1 MMYKSILRRII
12 YLSVIILIAFLP
24 GHTLAQQITLDTITL
39 SIPEAEKMFLQN
51 NLPLLAAKYN
61 VDANKALIQQAKL
74 WDNPILQTDQN
85 VYDGKF
91 FRHKIENGQQYGQI
105 FIQVQQLIRT
115 AGKRNKL
122 AQLATDNSTL
132 AQEQFNDIL
141 RGLRFTLQ
149 SDFLETAHLQKIKKV
164 YDAEIT
170 EVERLVKAMDE
181 VYKLGDISLKENM
194 RLKALLFN
202 LQNELVN
209 IHTQLIPL
217 QNEIKLILQ
226 STESA
231 FIQPVLTYHLP
242 DLIVAELPKID
253 SLVSIAKNNR
263 PDIQISKTQLNFQQD
278 NLIYQKAL
286 AKPDVTLA
294 PEYDRLNSYQTNYVG
309 LTVSVPIN
317 VFNKNQGNIKS
328 AQFSIKQQQVQL
340 QFQTDKIKNEVT
352 TALEK
357 AKYYQSINNSNQ
369 LSFSENYQQLFVN
382 VLKSYQARQISLL
395 DFTDFLESYKDTK
408 LKLVE
413 QHNGLVKALAD
424 LNYTINKNITS
435 F

>member
-1 MMYKSILRRII
+1 MMLKSILRKII
-12 YLSVIILIAFLP
+12 YLSGIILILFTP
-24 GHTLAQQITLDTITL
+24 GHTLAQQTTADTLTL
-39 SIPEAEKMFLQN
+39 SLPEAEKIFLQN

-61 VDANKALIQQAKL
+61 IDANKALIQQAKL
-74 WDNPILQTDQN
+74 WDNPILITDQN

-91 FRHKIENGQQYGQI
+91 FRHKTEGGQQYGQI

-141 RGLRFTLQ
+141 RSLRFTLQ

-164 YDAEIT
+164 YDGEIT

-209 IHTQLIPL
+209 IHTQLIPI

-231 FIQPVLTYHLP
+231 FIQPALTYYLP
-242 DLIVAELPKID
+242 NLINAELPKID
-253 SLVSIAKNNR
+253 SLVILAKTNR
-263 PDIQISKTQLNFQQD
+263 PDIQILKTQLTFQQD

-294 PEYDRLNSYQTNYVG
+294 PEYDRLSSYQPNLVG
-309 LTVSVPIN
+309 LTVSLPIN

-328 AQFSIKQQQVQL
+328 AQFTIKQQEVQL
-340 QFQTDKIKNEVT
+340 QYQTDKIKNEVS
-352 TALEK
+352 TAFEK
-357 AKYYQSINNSNQ
+357 VKYYQSINNRDQ
-369 LSFSENYQQLFVN
+369 LSFSDNYQQLFVN

-408 LKLVE
+408 LKLIE
-413 QHNGLVKALAD
+413 QHNGLVKSMAD
-424 LNYTINKNITS
+424 LNYTVNQNITS